1 MKKELDFWEKIE
13 DNVEKSIY
21 REKNMSKQ
29 VLLIVNPNAGKGKV
43 QKRIP
48 EIKKDLEK
56 TGYKVDIINTKKKF
70 SAKDIIKTYNK
81 KTDII
86 ICCGGDGTVND
97 LVNGIMEL
105 EEKPKIS
112 FIPLG
117 TVNDFARTIGLS
129 RKKYFKQEIFKK
141 YIKKECDIGK
151 FNKKYFNYV
160 AAFGAFTPV
169 SYVTNQK
176 LKKCFGKFA
185 YFIVAVKYF
194 FKIRTYEINLNID
207 GKKIE
212 KECIYGSVSNSKSIG
227 GFQWFRK
234 RDIAID
240 DGKFEVLLINKPK
253 RKIQYLS
260 IVFDILLKRY
270 QSKNFFYKQ
279 GSKIQLSS
287 DKSLS
292 WTIDGEFGGRA
303 KQVEINNCKEA
314 VTFIVPK

>member
-1 MKKELDFWEKIE
+1 
-13 DNVEKSIY
+13 
-21 REKNMSKQ
+21 MSKQ

-48 EIKKDLEK
+48 EIKVDLTK
-56 TGYKVDIINTKKKF
+56 TGYNVDIINTQRRNPIKN
-70 SAKDIIKTYNK
+70 IIKEYEK
-81 KTDII
+81 KIDSI

-97 LVNGIMEL
+97 LVNCVMEM
-105 EEKPKIS
+105 EKKPDIS

-117 TVNDFARTIGLS
+117 TVNDFARTIGLF

-141 YIKKECDIGK
+141 YTKKECDIGK
-151 FNKKYFNYV
+151 FNNKYFNYV

-169 SYVTNQK
+169 SYVTSQK
-176 LKKCFGKFA
+176 LKKCFGKVA

-194 FKIRTYEINLNID
+194 FKIRTYKINLNID
-207 GKKIE
+207 GERIE

-253 RKIQYLS
+253 NKIQY
-260 IVFDILLKRY
+260 INIAFDILFKRY
-270 QSKNFFYKQ
+270 QSKNFFYRQ
-279 GSKIQLSS
+279 GSKIQISS
-287 DKSLS
+287 GKSLS

-303 KQVEINNCKEA
+303 KEIEINNCKEA

>member
-1 MKKELDFWEKIE
+1 
-13 DNVEKSIY
+13 
-21 REKNMSKQ
+21 MSKQ

-43 QKRIP
+43 QNRIP
-48 EIKKDLEK
+48 EIQEDLIK
-56 TGYKVDIINTKKKF
+56 TGYKVDIINTKKNF
-70 SAKDIIKTYNK
+70 SAKDIIKKYNK
-81 KTDII
+81 KLDIV

-97 LVNGIMEL
+97 LVNAVMEL
-105 EEKPKIS
+105 EERPKIS

-129 RKKYFKQEIFKK
+129 RKKYFKRGILENYSETKS
-141 YIKKECDIGK
+141 DIGK
-151 FNKKYFNYV
+151 FNGKHFSYV

-176 LKKCFGKFA
+176 LKKCFGKIA
-185 YFIVAVKYF
+185 YFIVGIKYF
-194 FKIRTYEINLNID
+194 FKIRTHKINLNID
-207 GKKIE
+207 GEELE

-227 GFQWFRK
+227 GFRWFRK

-253 RKIQYLS
+253 HQIQYIS
-260 IVFDILLKRY
+260 IVFDILFKRY

-279 GSKIQLSS
+279 GSKIEITA

-303 KQVEINNCKEA
+303 KKTKISNCKEA

>member
-1 MKKELDFWEKIE
+1 
-13 DNVEKSIY
+13 
-21 REKNMSKQ
+21 MSKQ

-48 EIKKDLEK
+48 EIKVDLTK
-56 TGYKVDIINTKKKF
+56 TGYNVDIINTQRRNPIKN
-70 SAKDIIKTYNK
+70 IIKEYEK
-81 KTDII
+81 KIDII

-97 LVNGIMEL
+97 LVNCVMEM
-105 EEKPKIS
+105 EKKPDIS

-117 TVNDFARTIGLS
+117 TVNDFARTIGLF

-141 YIKKECDIGK
+141 YTKKECDIGK
-151 FNKKYFNYV
+151 FNNKYFNYV

-169 SYVTNQK
+169 SYVTSQK
-176 LKKCFGKFA
+176 LKKCFGKVA

-194 FKIRTYEINLNID
+194 FKIRTYKINLNID
-207 GKKIE
+207 GERIE

-253 RKIQYLS
+253 NKIQY
-260 IVFDILLKRY
+260 INIAFDILFKRY
-270 QSKNFFYKQ
+270 QSKNFFYRQ
-279 GSKIQLSS
+279 GSKIQISS
-287 DKSLS
+287 GKSLS

-303 KQVEINNCKEA
+303 KEIEINNCKEA

>member
-1 MKKELDFWEKIE
+1 M
-13 DNVEKSIY
+13 N
-21 REKNMSKQ
+21 KQ
-29 VLLIVNPNAGKGKV
+29 VLLIVNPKAGKGDV
-43 QKRIP
+43 QKKIP
-48 EIKKDLEK
+48 EIKEDLIK
-56 TGYKVDIINTKKKF
+56 TGYNVDIINTQRRVPIKN
-70 SAKDIIKTYNK
+70 IIKDYDK
-81 KTDII
+81 KIDII
-86 ICCGGDGTVND
+86 ICCGGDGTIND
-97 LVNGIMEL
+97 LVNSVMEM
-105 EEKPKIS
+105 EEKPEIS

-129 RKKYFKQEIFKK
+129 RTKFFKKGILKKYTKK
-141 YIKKECDIGK
+141 DCDIGK

-185 YFIVAVKYF
+185 YFIVATKYF
-194 FKIRTYEINLNID
+194 FKIKTYKIKIDID
-207 GKKIE
+207 GEKIE

-234 RDIAID
+234 RDMAID

-253 RKIQYLS
+253 YKIQYLS

-279 GSKIQLSS
+279 GSEIQL
-287 DKSLS
+287 KSEKGLL
-292 WTIDGEFGGRA
+292 WTIDGEFAGRA
-303 KQVEINNCKEA
+303 KEIKIKNYKEA

>member
-1 MKKELDFWEKIE
+1 MI
-13 DNVEKSIY
+13 
-21 REKNMSKQ
+21 KQ

-48 EIKKDLEK
+48 EIKEDLTK
-56 TGYKVDIINTKKKF
+56 TGYSVEVVNTKKDF
-70 SAKDIIKTYNK
+70 SAKDIIEKCNK
-81 KTDII
+81 KMDFI
-86 ICCGGDGTVND
+86 ICCGGDGTIND
-97 LVNGIMEL
+97 LINGIMDL
-105 EEKPKIS
+105 EDKPKIS

-129 RKKYFKQEIFKK
+129 RKKYFRQGILKNF
-141 YIKKECDIGK
+141 IKKDCDIGK

-169 SYVTNQK
+169 SYVTSQK
-176 LKKCFGKFA
+176 LKRCFGKFA

-194 FKIRTYEINLNID
+194 FKIRTYKIKLDID
-207 GKKIE
+207 GNIIE

-253 RKIQYLS
+253 YKIQYMN
-260 IVFDILLKRY
+260 IVFDILFKRY
-270 QSKNFFYKQ
+270 QSKNFFYRQ
-279 GSKIQLSS
+279 GTEIQITS
-287 DKSLS
+287 DKSLL
-292 WTIDGEFGGRA
+292 WTIDGEFGGRT
-303 KQVEINNCKEA
+303 KESKISNCKKA